1 MLLFILCMLTVE
13 CLPMHSTLI
22 NPETE
27 AHEGGSLLPPN
38 VRKIKTEKKQFHKYE
53 VLTLTSTAELHSSK

>member
-22 NPETE
+22 NPKTE

-38 VRKIKTEKKQFHKYE
+38 VRKIKTEKT
-53 VLTLTSTAELHSSK
+53 VP